1 LPHRYSAFY
10 RKQFLENILPFWEK
24 NSIDIENGGFFS
36 CLDQEGNVYDTDK
49 FVWLQARQ
57 VWTFSMLYNKVEK
70 NSKWLEIASHGIAF
84 LKKYGRDTNGNFYF
98 SLTKEGQPL
107 IQAYNIYADCFAAAA
122 FSAYGQASGDEESIS
137 IAKHTYNLF
146 LSRRNSP
153 KGVYDKSTGVRL
165 MQSFGLPMMTAWLT
179 CELDWLVPKET
190 QLEVFE
196 NCIHKILD
204 VHYNPQ
210 NGLLHEYV
218 SVNGEILDTYDGRL
232 INPGH
237 GIEAMWFLMDIAVK
251 VNNPSLITKA
261 TDICLQILEYGWDK
275 EHGGIFY
282 FLDAK
287 GVPLQ
292 QLEWDQKL
300 WWVHQE
306 ALIALSRAYMHTRR
320 KDVIDWYDKVHEYS
334 WKHFPD
340 ISNGEWYGYL
350 KREGQPLNTSKG
362 GKWKGCFHS
371 PRAMYECWKN
381 FQNIP
386 V

>member
-1 LPHRYSAFY
+1 
-10 RKQFLENILPFWEK
+10 
-24 NSIDIENGGFFS
+24 
-36 CLDQEGNVYDTDK
+36 
-49 FVWLQARQ
+49 
-57 VWTFSMLYNKVEK
+57 
-70 NSKWLEIASHGIAF
+70 
-84 LKKYGRDTNGNFYF
+84 
-98 SLTKEGQPL
+98 
-107 IQAYNIYADCFAAAA
+107 
-122 FSAYGQASGDEESIS
+122 
-137 IAKHTYNLF
+137 
-146 LSRRNSP
+146 
-153 KGVYDKSTGVRL
+153 
-165 MQSFGLPMMTAWLT
+165 MMTAWLT